1 MERIELEVTSRE
13 VLGKKVSFLRRQ
25 GITPVHVFGHGIE
38 SLALQCDT
46 AKLQHALAQAG
57 QTRIITLKLGNERR
71 PRPVVVRE
79 VQRALRKG
87 GLLHVDFYQVKMAE
101 KIRVEVPVLLVGE
114 APALKAKGNALVQ
127 ELHALTIE
135 CFPARIPASVELA
148 LSPLTEPDQVI
159 RVKNIE
165 LDEEITVV
173 SEPEL
178 VVARISSQPVE
189 RIEEE
194 VKAEE
199 TVETLEVT
207 SVGEEER
214 KEV

>member
-1 MERIELEVTSRE
+1 
-13 VLGKKVSFLRRQ
+13 
-25 GITPVHVFGHGIE
+25 
-38 SLALQCDT
+38 
-46 AKLQHALAQAG
+46 
-57 QTRIITLKLGNERR
+57 
-71 PRPVVVRE
+71 
-79 VQRALRKG
+79 
-87 GLLHVDFYQVKMAE
+87 
-101 KIRVEVPVLLVGE
+101 VEVPVLLVGE